1 MLGVR
6 KDLLGESA
14 RFAEQ
19 PAPLRAGARVLVLL
33 PMAILAGC
41 GTEAALRGML
51 GDKHV
56 AIVENTSPAPALR
69 PEPTKSASER
79 LQLAIGLLQQGDP
92 ARARLELTIY
102 LAQVPDSRP
111 ARTLL
116 AQIDTPLTTLF
127 PAESFTVQLGRNET
141 LSSLAEL
148 YLGDAYRWYGLARYN
163 GIQNPAKVLAGQTI
177 RIPKTAQSVAALA
190 RLSQARARPQPAPA
204 APAANTPKA
213 ALPTPPRGADLWAS
227 IREDVAAG
235 RFDSA
240 IREAE
245 SNRVTPDRAQSLV
258 LASAYLGNARTLR
271 GSDPKSASAQ
281 AMRAAQLYLE
291 NADRAE
297 DAVDALQLAVEINPT
312 DAPAKTLLASTA
324 GKAAESYYR
333 TGVAAFQRQDLDK
346 AIAAWDRAL
355 AIDPTHRNAQ
365 LSRAQALEL
374 KQNLKELR

>member
-1 MLGVR
+1 MSGVR
-6 KDLLGESA
+6 KDLLAQTA
-14 RFAEQ
+14 RFSGP
-19 PAPLRAGARVLVLL
+19 PAPLRAAARVLVLV
-33 PMAILAGC
+33 PMALLAGC

-51 GDKHV
+51 GDKPTPV
-56 AIVENTSPAPALR
+56 VDSRPAIPAPA

-79 LQLAIGLLQQGDP
+79 LQAAMELLQQGDP

-116 AQIDTPLTTLF
+116 AQIDTPLTSLF
-127 PAESFTVQLGRNET
+127 PAESFAVQLGRNET

-163 GIQNPAKVLAGQTI
+163 GIQHPAKVLAGQTI
-177 RIPKTAQSVAALA
+177 KIPKTPQTVAALA

-204 APAANTPKA
+204 APANGPKA
-213 ALPTPPRGADLWAS
+213 APPATPRGTDVWMT
-227 IREDVAAG
+227 IRDEVAAG
-235 RFDSA
+235 RFDAA

-245 SNRVTPDRAQSLV
+245 TNRVTPDRAQSLL
-258 LASAYLGNARTLR
+258 LASAYLGNAKAARA
-271 GSDPKSASAQ
+271 SDPKTASAH

-291 NADRAE
+291 NAERAE
-297 DAVDALQLAVEINPT
+297 DAVEALQLAIAINPN
-312 DAPAKTLLASTA
+312 DAPAKTLLVSTA
-324 GKAAESYYR
+324 SKAAETYYR